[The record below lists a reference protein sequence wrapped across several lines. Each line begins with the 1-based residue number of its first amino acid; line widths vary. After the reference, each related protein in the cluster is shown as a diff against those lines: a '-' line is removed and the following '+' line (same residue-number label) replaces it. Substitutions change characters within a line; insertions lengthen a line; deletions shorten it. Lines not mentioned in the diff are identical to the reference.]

1 MNAVAQLP
9 LGVQLREAVSFDTFW
24 PGPNADTVATL
35 RGLVE
40 KPGAVFLY
48 STGGFGKTHLLQAL
62 ARAATE
68 AGKRAAYLDLHEF
81 RGQPP
86 SALEGLEALDVV
98 CLDSMHT
105 VFLQTPWT
113 LGVLRLTDELRARGK
128 SIALAAK
135 QPPERA
141 DSVLPDLATRLSAFT
156 VFGLKPLFDADRRAY
171 LRERASARGLEMS
184 EDVATLIVSRMERS
198 IPELLAV
205 VEQLDRAALAAQR
218 KLTLPFVRQMF
229 GLTAK

>member
-1 MNAVAQLP
+1 MTVVSQLP
-9 LGVQLREAVSFDTFW
+9 LGVQLREPVSFATFW
-24 PGPNADTVATL
+24 PGPNADAVAAL
-35 RGLVE
+35 HALASG
-40 KPGAVFLY
+40 PGAVFLY
-48 STGGFGKTHLLQAL
+48 SAGGYGKTHLLQAL

-68 AGKRAAYLDLHEF
+68 AGRRAAYLDLHEF

-86 SALEGLEALDVV
+86 TALEGLEQQDVV

-105 VFLQTPWT
+105 AFLQSPWT

-156 VFGLKPLFDADRRAY
+156 VFGLKPLLDPDRRAY
-171 LRERASARGLEMS
+171 LRERAAARGLEMS
-184 EDVATLIVSRMERS
+184 EDVAALIVSRMERS
-198 IPELLAV
+198 ISELLAV

-218 KLTLPFVRQMF
+218 KLTLPFVRSTL
-229 GLTAK
+229 GLSGR